1 MILIPTNKRSTISIC
16 KVVGV
21 PSVGVDPIGLKF
33 GRFTANYIGSPF
45 LSLKSPNCINMC
57 RVRYLCLVGF
67 PSVGSCPIKLKFGR
81 LTANYIGMP
90 FLS

>member
-21 PSVGVDPIGLKF
+21 PSVGTDPIG
-33 GRFTANYIGSPF
+33 
-45 LSLKSPNCINMC
+45 
-57 RVRYLCLVGF
+57 
-67 PSVGSCPIKLKFGR
+67 LKFGR

-90 FLS
+90 FLFLKTPNSISMCRVRYLGLVGFPSVGSRPIGLNLAG